1 MLKMYSME
9 DRAAFHIFF
18 WRARLGRRDID
29 CARDIDYA
37 SVNLNLGNHRPGGT
51 IHPNE

>member
-29 CARDIDYA
+29 YA